1 MKIVPDKKLQE
12 IKLYTPTIFKDQRGE
27 IWTKWEKKIFKNLKF
42 NLSKYTT
49 SKKNVLRGFHGDPK
63 SWKLVSCIKGEVLN
77 VIVDYRKSSKNYLK
91 FTSFV
96 LSDNNKISALIP
108 PMFLNSW
115 LCLSKDCI
123 YSYDYSFKGNYN
135 DVKNQISVKWND
147 TDINFNWP
155 IKNPILSFRDRQ
167 RWKFYIQNFS
177 NNMKKKIALI
187 FGITGQD
194 GSYLAEYLLNKNYF
208 VYGVKR
214 QTSLIHTTRIDHI
227 YEDRHTKPNLILRY
241 GDVTDFSNV
250 FKIISDTRPDEIYN
264 LAAQSNVGI
273 SFELAEYTAQTDSIG
288 TLRILEAMRIID
300 KKKKIKFY
308 QASTSEIFGNSPDKP
323 YNEKSRFAPVSPYGT
338 AKLYSYWITKNYR
351 EAYSMFTANGILFNH
366 ESPRRGENFIS
377 RKTII
382 GLIKILRGKQKT
394 LFLGNLYSKRDWG
407 HAKEFVK
414 AQWQILQQKK
424 ADDFVIATGKNY
436 SVKDLV
442 NLVLKKLKIKYA
454 WKKDKSGLEYAVSLS
469 DVGHIKKSQI
479 IVKQDKSYFRPNEV
493 HDLVGD
499 FSKAKRV
506 LKWKPKINFDSLIKE
521 MIESEMKN
529 Y

>member
-1 MKIVPDKKLQE
+1 
-12 IKLYTPTIFKDQRGE
+12 
-27 IWTKWEKKIFKNLKF
+27 
-42 NLSKYTT
+42 
-49 SKKNVLRGFHGDPK
+49 
-63 SWKLVSCIKGEVLN
+63 
-77 VIVDYRKSSKNYLK
+77 
-91 FTSFV
+91 
-96 LSDNNKISALIP
+96 
-108 PMFLNSW
+108 
-115 LCLSKDCI
+115 
-123 YSYDYSFKGNYN
+123 
-135 DVKNQISVKWND
+135 
-147 TDINFNWP
+147 
-155 IKNPILSFRDRQ
+155 
-167 RWKFYIQNFS
+167 
-177 NNMKKKIALI
+177 MKKKIALI

-194 GSYLAEYLLNKNYF
+194 GSYLTEYLLNKNYF

-264 LAAQSNVGI
+264 LAAQSNVGV

-323 YNEKSRFAPVSPYGT
+323 YNEKSKFAPVSPYGT

-469 DVGHIKKSQI
+469 DVGHIKKSQV

>member
-1 MKIVPDKKLQE
+1 
-12 IKLYTPTIFKDQRGE
+12 
-27 IWTKWEKKIFKNLKF
+27 
-42 NLSKYTT
+42 
-49 SKKNVLRGFHGDPK
+49 
-63 SWKLVSCIKGEVLN
+63 
-77 VIVDYRKSSKNYLK
+77 
-91 FTSFV
+91 
-96 LSDNNKISALIP
+96 
-108 PMFLNSW
+108 
-115 LCLSKDCI
+115 
-123 YSYDYSFKGNYN
+123 
-135 DVKNQISVKWND
+135 
-147 TDINFNWP
+147 
-155 IKNPILSFRDRQ
+155 
-167 RWKFYIQNFS
+167 
-177 NNMKKKIALI
+177 MKKKIALI

-194 GSYLAEYLLNKNYF
+194 GSYLTEFLLNKNYF

-227 YEDRHTKPNLILRY
+227 YEDRHSKPNLILRY

-250 FKIISDTRPDEIYN
+250 FKIISDTKPDEIYN
-264 LAAQSNVGI
+264 LAAQSNVGV

-300 KKKKIKFY
+300 KRKKIKFY

-382 GLIKILRGKQKT
+382 GLIKILKGKQKT

-414 AQWQILQQKK
+414 AQWKILQQKK

-469 DVGHIKKSQI
+469 DVGHIKKSQV

>member
-1 MKIVPDKKLQE
+1 
-12 IKLYTPTIFKDQRGE
+12 
-27 IWTKWEKKIFKNLKF
+27 
-42 NLSKYTT
+42 
-49 SKKNVLRGFHGDPK
+49 
-63 SWKLVSCIKGEVLN
+63 
-77 VIVDYRKSSKNYLK
+77 
-91 FTSFV
+91 
-96 LSDNNKISALIP
+96 
-108 PMFLNSW
+108 
-115 LCLSKDCI
+115 
-123 YSYDYSFKGNYN
+123 
-135 DVKNQISVKWND
+135 
-147 TDINFNWP
+147 
-155 IKNPILSFRDRQ
+155 
-167 RWKFYIQNFS
+167 
-177 NNMKKKIALI
+177 MKKKIALI

-194 GSYLAEYLLNKNYF
+194 GSYLTEYLLNKNYF

-264 LAAQSNVGI
+264 LAAQSNVGV

-469 DVGHIKKSQI
+469 DVGHIKKSQV